1 MLFVA
6 GLGTVPGVE
15 SPGGKFIVAE
25 LTILLDFDV
34 RAHISIRV

>member
-15 SPGGKFIVAE
+15 SSGGKFLSAE
-25 LTILLDFDV
+25 LTDFLNFDV
-34 RAHISIRV
+34 RAHVSIRV